1 MVLITYKPR
10 LTTFLHASDDIFG
23 KKRCRYAVPA
33 RTVTKKT
40 LVLGNFP
47 WQDFSPDISLIF
59 SKIPDISLT
68 AVKFPDISRLT
79 RQVVTMYGSLLL
91 SFEMC
96 SRDGHSTDISKHRIS
111 GPQGGPAILITVTQH
126 PYLKYN
132 ACRKKLR
139 KFTVFLCSRKR
150 GMVELL

>member
-1 MVLITYKPR
+1 MRSVHI
-10 LTTFLHASDDIFG
+10 
-23 KKRCRYAVPA
+23 KKRKKNISLAKKGAGTPYRRVPSQ
-33 RTVTKKT
+33 KKT

-79 RQVVTMYGSLLL
+79 RQVVTLYGSLLL